1 MTNSKNTKRALLT
14 SAFSLLICFAMLI
27 GTTFAWFTD
36 TASASINKIQAGNL
50 DVQLLDADGNSLENS
65 TLSWQKADGH
75 QNEEVLWEPG
85 CTYNLQPITIKNNGN
100 LALKYTVVI
109 SGINGD
115 AKLNEAIEWTIEL
128 DERDYALNIEHKLAK
143 QESDTLTISG
153 HMKETAGNEY
163 KGLSI
168 DGVAITVVATQA
180 VEEYDSNGN
189 TYDQNATYYVYSS
202 SVTVPTTG
210 DLVLVTKEVNPVKV
224 TVPTVALT
232 GNNVA
237 NPTLVS
243 LRHGGVSKDLTTNT
257 VKFNK
262 LEIVDENSNV
272 IDLSNNADNILTITL
287 PVTNIANG
295 TQVKVYHDG
304 NLVAVTNVQDGKITY
319 QVNHLCDVT
328 VVAVDSEEVATS
340 TNNENKTGIK
350 YTDNRVLSNKKVS
363 HSFNNTKRDAKAM
376 NISGSSANV
385 TFDNVEMTM
394 NQGVRVTDTQAK
406 RNLGV
411 FVSGGASLTINSGT
425 YNVNGLDTY
434 FMWIQDTNNTNS
446 TVTINGGTFKS
457 NSQGALLA
465 CYSQTSKLVINGGF
479 FDQSAGNANLTLQG
493 GLRYRKGE
501 IIVKGGTFVN
511 FNPREHVAEGYK
523 VESETQSDGK
533 IHYSVVADN

>member
-36 TASASINKIQAGNL
+36 TASTNINKIQAGNL

-65 TLSWQKADGH
+65 SLSWQKADGH

-128 DERDYALNIEHKLAK
+128 DERDYALNTEHKLAK

-189 TYDQNATYYVYSS
+189 TYDQNATYYVYSP

-224 TVPTVALT
+224 TVSSAALS
-232 GNNVA
+232 GNNVG
-237 NPTLVS
+237 NPNSVS
-243 LRHGGVSKDLTTNT
+243 LKHGGVSKDPTTNT

-262 LEIVDENSNV
+262 LEIVDENDNV

-319 QVNHLCDVT
+319 QVNHLCDVN
-328 VVAVDSEEVATS
+328 VVPVDSEEVATTTS
-340 TNNENKTGIK
+340 NENKTGIK

-394 NQGVRVTDTQAK
+394 NQGVRVIDDQAK
-406 RNLGV
+406 RNLGI
-411 FVSGGASLTINSGT
+411 FVYGGASLTINSGT

-434 FMWIQDTNNTNS
+434 FMWIQDKNTNS

-493 GLRYRKGE
+493 GLRHGKGKRRY
-501 IIVKGGTFVN
+501 I
-511 FNPREHVAEGYK
+511 R
-523 VESETQSDGK
+523 
-533 IHYSVVADN
+533 